1 MGEFENVVIYKL
13 AFRSEFIPDVTQD
26 MLDKIGSRAQVY
38 NQRRGITGTL
48 LYNEKKILQFLEGGR
63 AEITRLYHRIRPD
76 PRHYNIKLIGVFL
89 MRERSFTDSYLDIK
103 LISKTSMLDTIDT
116 LYGIQKLPGN
126 HIIVA
131 A

>member
-1 MGEFENVVIYKL
+1 
-13 AFRSEFIPDVTQD
+13 
-26 MLDKIGSRAQVY
+26 
-38 NQRRGITGTL
+38 
-48 LYNEKKILQFLEGGR
+48 
-63 AEITRLYHRIRPD
+63 
-76 PRHYNIKLIGVFL
+76 